1 MKLIPLKYNLDL
13 AVLPIGDNFTMGYED
28 AILASDFIQCDKIL
42 GYHYDTFGLIEIN
55 ETNAIDK
62 FKERGKNLILL
73 KPLESLEV

>member
-1 MKLIPLKYNLDL
+1 MKLIGEMNKIDYAL
-13 AVLPIGDNFTMGYED
+13 LPIGDNFTMGYED
-28 AILASDFIQCDKIL
+28 AIIASDFIKCNKVL